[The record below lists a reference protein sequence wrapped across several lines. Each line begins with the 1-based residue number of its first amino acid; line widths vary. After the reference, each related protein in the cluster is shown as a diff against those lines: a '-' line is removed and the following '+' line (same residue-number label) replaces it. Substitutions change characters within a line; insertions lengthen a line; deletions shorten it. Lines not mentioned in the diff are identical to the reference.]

1 MAKTINQFKLGLFI
15 LLCGSL
21 GLIVIVWLGAS
32 HYFEKKKVFVSYFAE
47 SVKGLQKDAVVNYLG
62 VPVGRVAGIGLAPDG
77 RLIEVLLYLK
87 PEFQVDHQLV
97 IRLLELGLTG
107 LRYLEI
113 VAAPED
119 TDRATP
125 AITFPH
131 EHPLIRS
138 YPSEML
144 QLKTGLESLYVKII
158 KVDLQGLAER
168 WKKSAELVNNVLADE
183 NLEAMLQNLRSS
195 SDELHIL
202 LGKINAAIPGKEL
215 QKGVEDLGK
224 SLAASRQGLEVLTRQ
239 LEALPPHALADLTS
253 RLEQV
258 LKTGERTL
266 SGWDQE
272 TGKVLAAL
280 LQNLDQTKLVLEQ
293 LRQLVQSLR
302 AQPQQI
308 LLHPAT
314 PDPFTRK

>member
-1 MAKTINQFKLGLFI
+1 MAKTVNQFKLGLFI

-21 GLIVIVWLGAS
+21 GLVVIIWLGAS

-62 VPVGRVAGIGLAPDG
+62 VPVGRVAAIGLAPDG
-77 RLIEVLLYLK
+77 RLIEVMLYLK

-97 IRLLELGLTG
+97 IRLLEQGLTG

-113 VAAPED
+113 VTAPED
-119 TDRATP
+119 TEKVTP
-125 AITFPH
+125 AISFPH
-131 EHPLIRS
+131 EHQLIRS

-144 QLKTGLESLYVKII
+144 QLKTGLESLYTKII
-158 KVDLQGLAER
+158 EVDLQGLVDR
-168 WKKSAELVNNVLADE
+168 WKRSAELVNHVLADE
-183 NLEAMLQNLRSS
+183 NLDTMLQNLRSS
-195 SDELHIL
+195 SDELYVL

-215 QKGVEDLGK
+215 QRSMEDFGK
-224 SLAASRQGLEVLTRQ
+224 SLTASRRSLEVLTRQ
-239 LEALPPHALADLTS
+239 LEALPPHTLADLTS

-258 LKTGERTL
+258 LKTGESTL

-280 LQNLDQTKLVLEQ
+280 LQNLDQTKLVMEQ

-314 PDPFTRK
+314 PDPFR

>member
-15 LLCGSL
+15 LCCGSL
-21 GLIVIVWLGAS
+21 GLVVIIWLGAS

-87 PEFQVDHQLV
+87 PEFLVDHYLV
-97 IRLLELGLTG
+97 IRSLEQGLTG

-119 TDRATP
+119 TDSATP
-125 AITFPH
+125 VISFEH

-144 QLKTGLESLYVKII
+144 QLKTGLESLYTKII
-158 KVDLQGLAER
+158 QVDLQGLVER
-168 WKKSAELVNNVLADE
+168 WKRSADLVNKVLANE
-183 NLEAMLQNLRSS
+183 NLEAMLHNLKSS

-202 LGKINAAIPGKEL
+202 LGKINAAVQGKEL
-215 QKGVEDLGK
+215 QRSMEDLGK
-224 SLAASRQGLEVLTRQ
+224 TLAASRRSLEVLTRQ
-239 LEALPPHALADLTS
+239 LEALPPHVLANLAS

-258 LKTGERTL
+258 LKTGEGTL

-272 TGKVLAAL
+272 SGRVLAAL
-280 LQNLDQTKLVLEQ
+280 LQNLDQTRQVLEQ

-314 PDPFTRK
+314 PDPFK

>member
-15 LLCGSL
+15 LFCGSL
-21 GLIVIVWLGAS
+21 GLVVIIWLGAS

-62 VPVGRVAGIGLAPDG
+62 VPVGRVGGIGLAPDG

-87 PEFQVDHQLV
+87 PEFEVDHRLV
-97 IRLLELGLTG
+97 IRLLEQGLTG

-119 TDRATP
+119 TARATP
-125 AITFPH
+125 VISFQH

-144 QLKTGLESLYVKII
+144 QLKTGLESLYAKVIE
-158 KVDLQGLAER
+158 VDLQGLVNR
-168 WKKSAELVNNVLADE
+168 WKRSAELVNNVLANE
-183 NLEAMLQNLRSS
+183 NLEAMLHNLRSS
-195 SDELHIL
+195 SDELHVL
-202 LGKINAAIPGKEL
+202 LAKINAAVQGKEL
-215 QKGVEDLGK
+215 QRSMEDLGK
-224 SLAASRQGLEVLTRQ
+224 TLAASRRSLEVLARQ
-239 LEALPPHALADLTS
+239 FEALPPHVLANLAS

-258 LKTGERTL
+258 LKTGEGTL

-280 LQNLDQTKLVLEQ
+280 LQNLDETKLVLEQ

-314 PDPFTRK
+314 PDPFK